1 MKTNVLSLFTLAGAL
16 ALTAACASEDTTN
29 KQEQQQETKGLTAFV
44 VEDNATRTTADY
56 DGSGLNFYWTEGDRL
71 WVNNG
76 TLIQDASNTISDVLT
91 NNTTTPGAVKRA
103 AKASFSFEGTF
114 TAQNYPVRYTGV
126 GSTTG
131 DKVTFKAAQ
140 NQPVANDASH
150 IGESGDCG
158 TAVATKPAGDNKYHF
173 TLDHKASY
181 LTLLPYSTINFST
194 TVKLTRIKI
203 TADEALSGQF
213 NFNDAGIDL
222 ASRPTP
228 TPANRSIT
236 LTLAGGGTNGFT
248 LPVAATKETNASII
262 VLPPGT
268 YNNIS
273 IEYSLY
279 DQNTGKAITFKKEY
293 ATLTFQPGKNKK
305 ISTNLNQ
312 IPLFTIEMGGYYQG
326 CGPNTN
332 EALWYMQRGNP
343 HMDISTIYAARRHAS
358 YPANICQGG
367 IWMKRH
373 NFISGF
379 RGDKAPDGHNYVSVI
394 TGSGYVY
401 SEFVGWSVVVP
412 FGNPQDGTYHFLPSV
427 YPDGTTALKSW
438 DGTIRYWMGI
448 GYNWGTQG
456 VVFSADRAPHKI
468 EIGNGPVGVVMGY
481 WPAFR

>member
-1 MKTNVLSLFTLAGAL
+1 MKTNVLSLLAFIGAL
-16 ALTAACASEDTTN
+16 LLTTSCASEDAT
-29 KQEQQQETKGLTAFV
+29 KEQKHKEETKGLTEFV
-44 VEDNATRTTADY
+44 VTDNTTRTTAEY
-56 DGSGLNFYWTEGDRL
+56 DGSCINFYWTEGDRL

-76 TLIQDASNTISDVLT
+76 TLIQDKENTISDELT
-91 NNTTTPGAVKRA
+91 NNPTISTGVKRA
-103 AKASFSFEGTF
+103 AKASFSFEGSY
-114 TAQNYPVRYTGV
+114 TASSYPVRYTGK
-126 GSTTG
+126 GNTAG
-131 DKVTFKAAQ
+131 DKVTIKAQQ
-140 NQPVANDASH
+140 NQNAPNDASH

-158 TAVATKPAGDNKYHF
+158 TAVAQKSGIRYNF

-181 LTLLPYSTINFST
+181 LTLLPYSTINFAT

-203 TADEALSGQF
+203 TANEAISGQF
-213 NFNDAGIDL
+213 NFDDNGIDL
-222 ASRPTP
+222 TSRPAP
-228 TPANRSIT
+228 TTTNRSIT
-236 LTLAGGGTNGFT
+236 LTLNGGGTNGFT

-268 YNNIS
+268 YNNVS

-279 DQNTGKAITFKKEY
+279 DQNTGKAATFKKEY
-293 ATLTFQPGKNKK
+293 ATLTFSPGKNKK
-305 ISTNLNQ
+305 ISTNLKQ
-312 IPLFTIEMGGYYQG
+312 IPIFTIEMGGYYQG

-332 EALWYMQRGNP
+332 EALWYMLRGNP

-412 FGNPQDGTYHFLPSV
+412 YGNPQDGTYHFLPSV

>member
-1 MKTNVLSLFTLAGAL
+1 MKINVLSQLAFTGTLL
-16 ALTAACASEDTTN
+16 LIVACTNEDEAK
-29 KQEQQQETKGLTAFV
+29 KQKHKEETKNLTEFV
-44 VEDNATRTTADY
+44 VTDKTTRTTAEY
-56 DGSGLNFYWTEGDRL
+56 DGSGINFYWTEDDHL

-76 TLIQDASNTISDVLT
+76 TLIQDKQNTISDVLT
-91 NNTTTPGAVKRA
+91 PNPFISTGVKRA
-103 AKASFSFEGTF
+103 AKASFSFEGSY
-114 TAQNYPVRYTGV
+114 TAPSYPVRYTGK
-126 GSTTG
+126 GNTEG
-131 DKVTFKAAQ
+131 DKITIKALQ
-140 NQPVANDASH
+140 NQNAPNDASH
-150 IGESGDCG
+150 LGESGDCG
-158 TAVATKPAGDNKYHF
+158 TATAIKSGIRYNFA
-173 TLDHKASY
+173 LDHKASY
-181 LTLLPYSTINFST
+181 LTLLPYSTINFAT
-194 TVKLTRIKI
+194 TVKLTRVKI
-203 TADEALSGQF
+203 TANEAISGQF
-213 NFNDAGIDL
+213 NFDDNGIDL
-222 ASRPTP
+222 TSRPTP
-228 TPANRSIT
+228 TTTNRSIT
-236 LTLAGGGTNGFT
+236 LTLNGGGTNGFT

-332 EALWYMQRGNP
+332 EALWYMLRGNP

-379 RGDKAPDGHNYVSVI
+379 RGDKAPDGNNYVKVI